1 MYVSM
6 QMSLPKSNLA
16 PVVRG
21 TGGNWDDMTHGA
33 GDASWDAP
41 AGAGGEHRATS
52 QCIAVIWEVYNDASY
67 NHILHIMWIFMSFH
81 RFRWV
86 WQNLARMMII
96 MH

>member
-41 AGAGGEHRATS
+41 AGAGGEHRATL
-52 QCIAVIWEVYNDASY
+52 QCIAVI
-67 NHILHIMWIFMSFH
+67 
-81 RFRWV
+81 
-86 WQNLARMMII
+86 
-96 MH
+96 